1 MDRYSARVGAAIL
14 AGVAV
19 NFLGDWLLGVR
30 IEVFSGIATFT
41 FPWMIDV
48 FIVPFIAGLVVSK
61 IVRTRA
67 GKYWACLP
75 PLIVRCLTYLY
86 MYFFVF
92 HDGKDFFFHLNLYYW
107 GPCVILVVEAANFGG
122 IFGDVLAGAYR
133 RTNQQGSENAAEP
146 CTTEA

>member
-1 MDRYSARVGAAIL
+1 MNNYAVRVSVAIL
-14 AGVAV
+14 AGMAV
-19 NFLGDWLLGVR
+19 NFLGDWLLGAK

-41 FPWMIDV
+41 FPWMLDV

-75 PLIVRCLTYLY
+75 PLFVRCLTYLY
-86 MYFFVF
+86 MYLFVF

-122 IFGDVLAGAYR
+122 IFGDVLAGAYNR
-133 RTNQQGSENAAEP
+133 KTPDEKPVASEA
-146 CTTEA
+146 